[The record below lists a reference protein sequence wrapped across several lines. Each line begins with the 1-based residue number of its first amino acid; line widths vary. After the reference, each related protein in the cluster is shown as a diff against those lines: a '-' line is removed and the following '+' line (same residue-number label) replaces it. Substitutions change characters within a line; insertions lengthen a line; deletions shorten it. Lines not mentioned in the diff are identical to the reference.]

1 MRIER
6 ADLDQAIAQQILT
19 GPQAAALWRLLQ
31 SRQPVA
37 AGLPPPAPEAPQRR
51 FNGLNVAYYF
61 GALLVIG
68 AMGWLMTLGWEA
80 FGGKGIFLIATLYA
94 FFFTLSGFR
103 LLAQPETRTPGGLL
117 VTMAVCMTPL
127 AVYGFERMTGLWPG
141 ADPGSY
147 RGFFPWIRGGWFA
160 MEAATVLA
168 GLIALRKVKFP
179 FLVAPI
185 AFVLWF
191 MSMDAVPA
199 LFHAHPWDGDIARR
213 VSIAFGLASMFVA
226 FQVDHRTEE
235 DYAFWLYLFGM
246 VSFWSAITSMQSNRE
261 LSKLLYCAMNLG
273 LVVLSVL
280 LRRRVF
286 LVFGAIGVNAYLGHL
301 AWRVF
306 QHSLIFPFVL
316 TLLGLG
322 IITAAVYY
330 QRHRAAIELR
340 IEGWVPLWVRDLLP
354 PARLAAR

>member
-6 ADLDQAIAQQILT
+6 ADIDEAVAQQILT
-19 GPQAAALWRLLQ
+19 GPQAVALWRLLQ
-31 SRQPVA
+31 SRQPSA
-37 AGLPPPAPEAPQRR
+37 AAVPAQEASQRR
-51 FNGLNVAYYF
+51 FTGLNVAYYF

-68 AMGWLMTLGWEA
+68 AMGWLMTLGWEK

-94 FFFTLSGFR
+94 FFFTLAGLR
-103 LLAQPETRTPGGLL
+103 LLAEPQTRTPGGLL

-127 AVYGFERMTGLWPG
+127 AVYGFERMTGLWPH
-141 ADPGSY
+141 ADPGEY

-160 MEAATVLA
+160 MEAATVLT
-168 GLIALRKVKFP
+168 GLIALRKVRFP

-199 LFHAHPWDGDIARR
+199 LFLAQPWDGDIARR
-213 VSIAFGLASMFVA
+213 VSIAFGLAMSFVA

-235 DYAFWLYLFGM
+235 DYAFWLYFFGM
-246 VSFWSAITSMQSNRE
+246 IAFWGAVTSMHSDNEVRR
-261 LSKLLYCAMNLG
+261 LLYCAMNLG
-273 LVVLSVL
+273 FVVVSVL

-286 LVFGAIGVNAYLGHL
+286 LVFGALGVNLYLGHL

-306 QHSLIFPFVL
+306 EKSMIFPFVL

-322 IITAAVYY
+322 IIAAAVYY

-340 IEGWVPLWVRDLLP
+340 IEGWIPLWVRDLLP
-354 PARLAAR
+354 PARVTAR